1 MKKKR
6 TNNKLS
12 LDHMHR
18 KIQSAQAVNTNL
30 KEQLKRQEKLSVG
43 IVVSDE
49 KEFGDE
55 DNDNDEVG
63 ETTNLMKNQ
72 DLQVL
77 YGFRNEDL
85 IE

>member
-1 MKKKR
+1 
-6 TNNKLS
+6 
-12 LDHMHR
+12 
-18 KIQSAQAVNTNL
+18 
-30 KEQLKRQEKLSVG
+30 
-43 IVVSDE
+43 VVSDE